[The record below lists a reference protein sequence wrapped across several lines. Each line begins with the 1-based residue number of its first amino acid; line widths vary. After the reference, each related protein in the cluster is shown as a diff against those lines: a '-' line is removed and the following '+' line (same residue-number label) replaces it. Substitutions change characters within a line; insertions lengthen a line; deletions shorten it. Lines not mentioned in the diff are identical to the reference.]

1 VSEQGIVDTSGLT
14 GSFIDNY
21 YSLPDNVEWDD
32 WVKAGAVL
40 QTIHKNINFW
50 IGDWILFGESHFPET
65 YSQAILLTGKSDATL
80 RNCAWVASVFPPEQ
94 RRDLSFT
101 HHFEVAGMTNIQD
114 RDHLL
119 DKAEEEEWSSL
130 HLRSMRYDEITDDEM
145 LQRLPTMP
153 EPTILSVPMELQ
165 QAVSDFCDAASQV
178 SSMKDQW
185 FQVPFDWGY
194 VEMRVV
200 RNS

>member
-1 VSEQGIVDTSGLT
+1 MSEQGIVDTSGLT

-101 HHFEVAGMTNIQD
+101 HHFEVAGMDNVQD

-130 HLRSMRYDEITDDEM
+130 YLRKMRYDELGQT
-145 LQRLPTMP
+145 LPVMP
-153 EPTILSVPMELQ
+153 EPTVLTVPMELQ

-194 VEMRVV
+194 VEMKVV

>member
-1 VSEQGIVDTSGLT
+1 MSEQGIVDTSGLT

-101 HHFEVAGMTNIQD
+101 HHFEVAGMDNVQD

-130 HLRSMRYDEITDDEM
+130 YLRKMRYDELGQT
-145 LQRLPTMP
+145 LPVMP
-153 EPTILSVPMELQ
+153 EPTVLTVPMELQ

-178 SSMKDQW
+178 SNMKEQW

-194 VEMRVV
+194 VEMKVV

>member
-1 VSEQGIVDTSGLT
+1 MSDEGMVDTSGLS

-21 YSLPDNVEWDD
+21 YKLPDSVGWDD
-32 WVKAGAVL
+32 WVRSGAVL

-80 RNCAWVASVFPPEQ
+80 RNCAWVASIFPPEQ

-101 HHFEVAGMTNIQD
+101 HHFEVAGMDNIQD

-130 HLRSMRYDEITDDEM
+130 YLRKMRYDELGQT
-145 LQRLPTMP
+145 LPVMP
-153 EPTILSVPMELQ
+153 EPLPVSVTSELQ
-165 QAVSDFCDAASQV
+165 QAVSDFCDVASQV
-178 SSMKDQW
+178 SNLKDQL

-194 VEMRVV
+194 VEMRVF
-200 RNS
+200 RNN

>member
-1 VSEQGIVDTSGLT
+1 VSDEGMVDTSGLS

-21 YSLPDNVEWDD
+21 YKLPDSVGWDD
-32 WVKAGAVL
+32 WVRSGAVL

-80 RNCAWVASVFPPEQ
+80 RNCAWVASIFPPEQ

-101 HHFEVAGMTNIQD
+101 HHFEVAGMDNVQD

-130 HLRSMRYDEITDDEM
+130 YLRKMRYDELGQT
-145 LQRLPTMP
+145 LPVMP
-153 EPTILSVPMELQ
+153 EPLPVSVTSELQ
-165 QAVSDFCDAASQV
+165 QAVSDFCDVASQV
-178 SSMKDQW
+178 SNLKDQL

>member
-1 VSEQGIVDTSGLT
+1 MSDEGMVDTSGLS

-21 YSLPDNVEWDD
+21 YKLPDSVGWDD
-32 WVKAGAVL
+32 WVRSGAVL

-80 RNCAWVASVFPPEQ
+80 RNCAWVASIFPPEQ

-101 HHFEVAGMTNIQD
+101 HHFEVAGMDNIQD

-119 DKAEEEEWSSL
+119 DKAEEEDWSSL
-130 HLRSMRYDEITDDEM
+130 YLRKMRYDELGQT
-145 LQRLPTMP
+145 LPVMP
-153 EPTILSVPMELQ
+153 EPLPVSVTSELQ
-165 QAVSDFCDAASQV
+165 QAVSDFCDVASQV
-178 SSMKDQW
+178 SNLKDQL

-200 RNS
+200 RNN

>member
-1 VSEQGIVDTSGLT
+1 MSEQGIVDTSGLT

-80 RNCAWVASVFPPEQ
+80 RNCAWVASIFPPEQ

-101 HHFEVAGMTNIQD
+101 HHFEVAGMDNIQD

-130 HLRSMRYDEITDDEM
+130 YLRKMRYDELGQT
-145 LQRLPTMP
+145 LPVMP
-153 EPTILSVPMELQ
+153 EPTILTVPMELQ

-194 VEMRVV
+194 VEMKVV
-200 RNS
+200 RNT

>member
-1 VSEQGIVDTSGLT
+1 MSEQGIVDTSGLT

-101 HHFEVAGMTNIQD
+101 HHFEVAGMDNIQD

-130 HLRSMRYDEITDDEM
+130 YLRKMRYDELGQT
-145 LQRLPTMP
+145 LPVMP
-153 EPTILSVPMELQ
+153 EPTILTVPMELQ

-178 SSMKDQW
+178 SSMKEQW

-194 VEMRVV
+194 VEMKVI
-200 RNS
+200 RNT

>member
-101 HHFEVAGMTNIQD
+101 HHFEVAGMDNVQD

-130 HLRSMRYDEITDDEM
+130 YLRKMRYDELGQT
-145 LQRLPTMP
+145 LPVMP
-153 EPTILSVPMELQ
+153 EPTVLTVPMELQ

-194 VEMRVV
+194 VEMKVI

>member
-1 VSEQGIVDTSGLT
+1 VSEQDIVDTSGLS
-14 GSFIDNY
+14 GSFVNNY

-32 WVKAGAVL
+32 WVKAGAIL

-65 YSQAILLTGKSDATL
+65 YSQAILLTGKSDTTL
-80 RNCAWVASVFPPEQ
+80 RNCAWVSSVFPPEQ

-101 HHFEVAGMTNIQD
+101 HHFEVAGMDNIQD

-130 HLRSMRYDEITDDEM
+130 YLRKMRYDELGQT
-145 LQRLPTMP
+145 LPVMP
-153 EPTILSVPMELQ
+153 EPTVLELRSDMQ
-165 QAVSDFCDAASQV
+165 RAVFDICEAASEL
-178 SSMKDQW
+178 SGMKDQS
-185 FQVPFDWGY
+185 FRVPFDWGY
-194 VEMRVV
+194 VEMKVV
-200 RNS
+200 RED

>member
-1 VSEQGIVDTSGLT
+1 MSEQGIVDTSGLT

-101 HHFEVAGMTNIQD
+101 HHFEVAGMDNVQD

-130 HLRSMRYDEITDDEM
+130 YLRKMRYDELGQT
-145 LQRLPTMP
+145 LPVMP
-153 EPTILSVPMELQ
+153 EPTGLELRSDMQ
-165 QAVSDFCDAASQV
+165 RAVFDICDAASEL
-178 SSMKDQW
+178 SGMKDQS
-185 FQVPFDWGY
+185 FRVPFDWGY

>member
-1 VSEQGIVDTSGLT
+1 VSDEGMVDTSGLS

-21 YSLPDNVEWDD
+21 YKLPDSVGWDD
-32 WVKAGAVL
+32 WVRSGAVL

-80 RNCAWVASVFPPEQ
+80 RNCAWVASIFPPEQ

-101 HHFEVAGMTNIQD
+101 HHFEVAGMDNIQD

-130 HLRSMRYDEITDDEM
+130 YLRKMRYDELGQT
-145 LQRLPTMP
+145 LPVMP
-153 EPTILSVPMELQ
+153 EPLPVSVTSELQ
-165 QAVSDFCDAASQV
+165 QAVSDFCDVASQV
-178 SSMKDQW
+178 SNLKDQL

-200 RNS
+200 RNN

>member
-1 VSEQGIVDTSGLT
+1 MVDTSGLS

-21 YSLPDNVEWDD
+21 YSLPDSVGWDD
-32 WVKAGAVL
+32 WVRSGAVL

-80 RNCAWVASVFPPEQ
+80 RNCAWVASIFPPEQ

-101 HHFEVAGMTNIQD
+101 HHFEVGGMDNIQD

-119 DKAEEEEWSSL
+119 DKAEEEDWSSL
-130 HLRSMRYDEITDDEM
+130 YLRKMRYDELGQT
-145 LQRLPTMP
+145 LPVMP
-153 EPTILSVPMELQ
+153 EPLPVSVTSELQ
-165 QAVSDFCDAASQV
+165 QAVSDFCDVASQV
-178 SSMKDQW
+178 SNLKDQL

-200 RNS
+200 RNN

>member
-101 HHFEVAGMTNIQD
+101 HHFEVAGMDNVQD

-130 HLRSMRYDEITDDEM
+130 YLRKMRYDELGQT
-145 LQRLPTMP
+145 LPVMP
-153 EPTILSVPMELQ
+153 EPTILTVPMELQ

-194 VEMRVV
+194 VEMKVV
-200 RNS
+200 RNT

>member
-1 VSEQGIVDTSGLT
+1 VSDEGMVDTSGLS

-21 YSLPDNVEWDD
+21 YKLPDSVGWDD
-32 WVKAGAVL
+32 WVRSGAVL

-80 RNCAWVASVFPPEQ
+80 RNCAWVASIFPPEQ

-101 HHFEVAGMTNIQD
+101 HHFEVAGMDNIQD

-119 DKAEEEEWSSL
+119 DKAEEEDWSSL
-130 HLRSMRYDEITDDEM
+130 YLRKMRYDELGQT
-145 LQRLPTMP
+145 LPVMP
-153 EPTILSVPMELQ
+153 EPLPVSVTSELQ
-165 QAVSDFCDAASQV
+165 QAVSDFCDVASQV
-178 SSMKDQW
+178 SNLKDQL

-200 RNS
+200 RNN

>member
-1 VSEQGIVDTSGLT
+1 VSDEGMVNTSGLS

-21 YSLPDNVEWDD
+21 YSLPDSVGWDD
-32 WVKAGAVL
+32 WVKSGAVL

-80 RNCAWVASVFPPEQ
+80 RNCAWVASIFPPEQ

-101 HHFEVAGMTNIQD
+101 HHFEVAGMDNIQD

-130 HLRSMRYDEITDDEM
+130 YLRKMRYDELGQT
-145 LQRLPTMP
+145 LPVMP
-153 EPTILSVPMELQ
+153 EPLPVSVTSELQ
-165 QAVSDFCDAASQV
+165 QAVSDFCDVASQV
-178 SSMKDQW
+178 SNLKDQL

-200 RNS
+200 RNN

>member
-1 VSEQGIVDTSGLT
+1 MSDEGMVDTSGLS

-21 YSLPDNVEWDD
+21 YKLPDSVGWDD
-32 WVKAGAVL
+32 WVRSGAVL

-80 RNCAWVASVFPPEQ
+80 RNCAWVASIFPPEQ

-101 HHFEVAGMTNIQD
+101 HHFEVAGMDNIQD

-130 HLRSMRYDEITDDEM
+130 YLRKMRYDELGQT
-145 LQRLPTMP
+145 LPVMP
-153 EPTILSVPMELQ
+153 EPLPVSVTSELQ
-165 QAVSDFCDAASQV
+165 QAVSDFCDVASQV
-178 SSMKDQW
+178 SNLKDQL

>member
-1 VSEQGIVDTSGLT
+1 MSEQGIVDTSGLT

-80 RNCAWVASVFPPEQ
+80 RNCAWVASIFPPEQ

-101 HHFEVAGMTNIQD
+101 HHFEVAGMDNVQD

-130 HLRSMRYDEITDDEM
+130 YLRKMRYDELGQT
-145 LQRLPTMP
+145 LPVMP
-153 EPTILSVPMELQ
+153 EPTVLTVPMELQ

-178 SSMKDQW
+178 SSMKEQW

-194 VEMRVV
+194 VEMKVI

>member
-1 VSEQGIVDTSGLT
+1 MSDEGMVDTSGLS

-21 YSLPDNVEWDD
+21 YKLPDSVGWDD
-32 WVKAGAVL
+32 WVRSGAVL

-80 RNCAWVASVFPPEQ
+80 RNCAWVASIFPPEQ

-101 HHFEVAGMTNIQD
+101 HHFEVAGMDNVQD

-130 HLRSMRYDEITDDEM
+130 YLRKMRYDELGQT
-145 LQRLPTMP
+145 LPVMP
-153 EPTILSVPMELQ
+153 EPLPVSVTSELQ
-165 QAVSDFCDAASQV
+165 QAVSDFCDVASQV
-178 SSMKDQW
+178 SNLKDQL

>member
-1 VSEQGIVDTSGLT
+1 V
-14 GSFIDNY
+14 
-21 YSLPDNVEWDD
+21 DD
-32 WVKAGAVL
+32 WVKSGAVL
-40 QTIHKNINFW
+40 QAIHKNINFW

-80 RNCAWVASVFPPEQ
+80 RNCAWVASIFPPEQ

-101 HHFEVAGMTNIQD
+101 HHFEVAGMDNIQD

-130 HLRSMRYDEITDDEM
+130 YLRKMRYDELGQT
-145 LQRLPTMP
+145 LPVMP
-153 EPTILSVPMELQ
+153 EPLPVSVTSELQ
-165 QAVSDFCDAASQV
+165 QAVSDFCDVASQV
-178 SSMKDQW
+178 SNLKDQL

-200 RNS
+200 RNN

>member
-1 VSEQGIVDTSGLT
+1 MSEQGIVDTSGLT

-101 HHFEVAGMTNIQD
+101 HHFEVAGMDNVQD

-130 HLRSMRYDEITDDEM
+130 YLRKMRYDELGQT
-145 LQRLPTMP
+145 LPVMP
-153 EPTILSVPMELQ
+153 EPTILTVPMELQ

-178 SSMKDQW
+178 SSMKEQW

-194 VEMRVV
+194 VEMKVV

>member
-1 VSEQGIVDTSGLT
+1 MSEQGIVDTSGLT

-101 HHFEVAGMTNIQD
+101 HHFEVAGMDNVQD

-130 HLRSMRYDEITDDEM
+130 YLRKMRYDELGQT
-145 LQRLPTMP
+145 LPVMP
-153 EPTILSVPMELQ
+153 EPTVLTVPMELQ

>member
-101 HHFEVAGMTNIQD
+101 HHFEVAGMDNVQD

-130 HLRSMRYDEITDDEM
+130 YLRKMRYDELGQT
-145 LQRLPTMP
+145 LPVMP
-153 EPTILSVPMELQ
+153 EPTVLTVPMELQ

-178 SSMKDQW
+178 SSMKEQW

-194 VEMRVV
+194 VEMKVI
-200 RNS
+200 RNT

>member
-1 VSEQGIVDTSGLT
+1 MSEQGIVDTSGLT

-101 HHFEVAGMTNIQD
+101 HHFEVAGMDNVQD

-130 HLRSMRYDEITDDEM
+130 YLRKMRYDELGQT
-145 LQRLPTMP
+145 LPVMP
-153 EPTILSVPMELQ
+153 EPTILTVPMELQ

-194 VEMRVV
+194 VEMKVI

>member
-1 VSEQGIVDTSGLT
+1 MSEQGIVDTSGLT

-101 HHFEVAGMTNIQD
+101 HHFEVAGMDNVQD

-130 HLRSMRYDEITDDEM
+130 YLRKMRYDELGQT
-145 LQRLPTMP
+145 LPVMP
-153 EPTILSVPMELQ
+153 EPTVLTVPMELQ

-194 VEMRVV
+194 VEMKVI

>member
-1 VSEQGIVDTSGLT
+1 MVDTSGLS

-21 YSLPDNVEWDD
+21 YKLPDSVGWDD
-32 WVKAGAVL
+32 WVRSGAVL

-80 RNCAWVASVFPPEQ
+80 RNCAWVASIFPPEQ

-101 HHFEVAGMTNIQD
+101 HHFEVAGMDNIQD

-130 HLRSMRYDEITDDEM
+130 YLRKMRYDELGQT
-145 LQRLPTMP
+145 LPVMP
-153 EPTILSVPMELQ
+153 EPLPVSVTSELQ
-165 QAVSDFCDAASQV
+165 QAVSDFCDVASQV
-178 SSMKDQW
+178 SNLKDQL

-194 VEMRVV
+194 VEMRVF
-200 RNS
+200 RNN

>member
-1 VSEQGIVDTSGLT
+1 MSDEGMVDTSGLS

-21 YSLPDNVEWDD
+21 YKLPGSVGWDD
-32 WVKAGAVL
+32 WVRSGAVL

-80 RNCAWVASVFPPEQ
+80 RNCAWVASIFPPEQ

-101 HHFEVAGMTNIQD
+101 HHFEVAGMDNVQD

-130 HLRSMRYDEITDDEM
+130 YLRKMRYDELGQT
-145 LQRLPTMP
+145 LPVMP
-153 EPTILSVPMELQ
+153 EPLPVSVTSELQ
-165 QAVSDFCDAASQV
+165 QAVSDFCDVASQV
-178 SSMKDQW
+178 SNLKDQL

>member
-1 VSEQGIVDTSGLT
+1 MSDEGMVDTSGLS

-21 YSLPDNVEWDD
+21 YKLPDSVGWDD
-32 WVKAGAVL
+32 WVRSGAVL

-80 RNCAWVASVFPPEQ
+80 RNCAWVASIFPPEQ

-101 HHFEVAGMTNIQD
+101 HHFEVAGMDNIQD

-130 HLRSMRYDEITDDEM
+130 YLRKMRYDELGQT
-145 LQRLPTMP
+145 LPVMP
-153 EPTILSVPMELQ
+153 EPLPVSVTSELQ
-165 QAVSDFCDAASQV
+165 QAVSDFCDVASQV
-178 SSMKDQW
+178 SNLKDQL

-200 RNS
+200 RNN